1 MSALDMV
8 VAYKLIKILSTP
20 WEKTD
25 AFKLGIIDKN
35 GKLLKKKSQL
45 SGGEE
50 RAAYTVFHK
59 IGWNIKRIFDRLPF
73 LKSRM
78 GSFAAALWLLK
89 EETGCTKG
97 RLEDVFYNY
106 LRENYPDV
114 LSDLL
119 VESLDDTGQISAG
132 IYILDEEKIVIE
144 KDMESFDT
152 MLGIPLFK
160 QDGRIFTKKELTLL

>member
-25 AFKLGIIDKN
+25 AYKLGIIDDK
-35 GKLLKKKSQL
+35 GKVLKKKSQL
-45 SGGEE
+45 SGSQE

-89 EETGCTKG
+89 EETGCTKE
-97 RLEDVFYNY
+97 RLEEVFYNY

-119 VESLDDTGQISAG
+119 AESFEEASSVSAG
-132 IYILDEEKIVIE
+132 IYILDEEKLVIE
-144 KDMESFDT
+144 NNIDSFET

-160 QDGRIFTKKELTLL
+160 HNGRLFTKKELKLV

>member
-20 WEKTD
+20 WEKQD
-25 AFKLGIIDKN
+25 AYKLGIIDKN
-35 GKLLKKKSQL
+35 GKVLKKKAQL

-50 RAAYTVFHK
+50 KAAYTVFHK

-73 LKSRM
+73 LKSRL

-89 EETGCTKG
+89 EETGCSKSI
-97 RLEDVFYNY
+97 LESEFCAY
-106 LRENYPDV
+106 LRENHPDI
-114 LSDLL
+114 LNDLL
-119 VESLDDTGQISAG
+119 VESFDQDTVVPAG
-132 IYILDEEKIVIE
+132 LYIINEDRLTINENL
-144 KDMESFDT
+144 ESFET

-160 QDGRIFTKKELTLL
+160 HSGRLFTKKELKRL

>member
-25 AFKLGIIDKN
+25 AYKLGIID
-35 GKLLKKKSQL
+35 GKGKVLKKKSQL
-45 SGGEE
+45 SGSEE
-50 RAAYTVFHK
+50 RSAYTVFHK
-59 IGWNIKRIFDRLPF
+59 IGWNIKRIFDKLPF

-89 EETGCTKG
+89 EETGCSKG

-119 VESLDDTGQISAG
+119 VESFSEDNKISAG
-132 IYILDEEKIVIE
+132 IYILDEERLVIE
-144 KDMESFDT
+144 NDIDAFET

-160 QDGRIFTKKELTLL
+160 QDGRLFTKKELKLL